1 MTQLKRSLVLAA
13 ATSTFFVNTF
23 HMFRTAKLRKAS
35 NIPYPNAYAT
45 HEQAEKD
52 VNAYRFNCGMPSLI
66 SIPNPQPQ
74 YKLNLGLRTLIPIL
88 LPSSPTSAFTMNQQT
103 NQTNHHS
110 PAQRAHANF
119 IENQPTALGALLISG
134 LHFPVA
140 AAVLGATWSVG
151 RTLYLYGYTS
161 SAGPKG
167 RTL

>member
-1 MTQLKRSLVLAA
+1 MAITLAVPDTYGLVLAA

-23 HMFRTAKLRKAS
+23 HMFRTSKLRKAS

-45 HEQAEKD
+45 HEQAKKD
-52 VNAYRFNCGMPSLI
+52 VNAYRFNC
-66 SIPNPQPQ
+66 
-74 YKLNLGLRTLIPIL
+74 
-88 LPSSPTSAFTMNQQT
+88 
-103 NQTNHHS
+103 
-110 PAQRAHANF
+110 AQRAHANF
-119 IENQPTALGALLISG
+119 IENQPSALGALLISG

-167 RTL
+167 RTFGAYIAGVADLSLKLMAAYTSYLLVAGK